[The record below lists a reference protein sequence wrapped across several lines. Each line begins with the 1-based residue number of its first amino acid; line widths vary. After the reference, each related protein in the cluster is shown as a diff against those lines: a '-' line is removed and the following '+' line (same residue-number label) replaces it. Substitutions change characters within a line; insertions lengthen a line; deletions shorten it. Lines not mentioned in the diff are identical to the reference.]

1 MNMENMAYTYKR
13 KQRQILNQHEQAQNL
28 KMIITEPT
36 KTGTELGIR
45 LHLWYLRMLRML
57 L

>member
-1 MNMENMAYTYKR
+1 MENMAYKYKR

-36 KTGTELGIR
+36 KTGTELVPR
-45 LHLWYLRMLRML
+45 LHGNDKYIHALND
-57 L
+57 